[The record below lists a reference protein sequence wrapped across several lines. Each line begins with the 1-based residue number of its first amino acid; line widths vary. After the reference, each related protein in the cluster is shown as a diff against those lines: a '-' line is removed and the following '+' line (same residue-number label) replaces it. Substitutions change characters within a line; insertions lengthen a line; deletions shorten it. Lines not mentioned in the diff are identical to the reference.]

1 MKKYVLFIIILI
13 SLSCGREPSYKII
26 GTITDVNT
34 IDIKLLKYSDG
45 EFHQIDSVRTSN
57 GEFTFTG
64 KVKNPDRFHIQ
75 LNDEPGYNG
84 FFLENSI
91 IEFNIDIESPTPFS
105 VNGSITH
112 ELYEQFE
119 EKFQS
124 DYSRSIDSI
133 KNLYKYIED
142 DIEEKILDSLLNSK
156 IEESINFVI
165 DFSRIHPKSVVAPYL
180 AYRYSYKIPEFDYND
195 LLAVKNNIYSQVF
208 SSASYKIFEKRVK
221 KLGISAIGKPSIDFL
236 MNDTLGNPISL
247 LSINSEYILIDFW
260 GSICTPCRKQHPN
273 LRKVYNKYKPKGFEI
288 LGVSLDDNRKD
299 WINAINKDKINWLQ
313 VSSLTGWNNEAV
325 DIYNIAFVPQNVLI
339 DGKRRIIAKNL
350 NPREL
355 EIYLGEIFE

>member
-1 MKKYVLFIIILI
+1 MKKIVLFIIISI
-13 SLSCGREPSYKII
+13 VLSCGREPSYKII
-26 GTITDVNT
+26 GTINDVN
-34 IDIKLLKYSDG
+34 INDIKLLKYSEG

-57 GEFTFTG
+57 GEFTFIG
-64 KVKNPDRFHIQ
+64 KVKNPDRYYIQ
-75 LNDEPGYNG
+75 LNDESGYSG

-91 IEFNIDIESPTPFS
+91 IELNIDRESQTPFS
-105 VNGSITH
+105 VNGSLTH
-112 ELYEQFE
+112 VLYEQFE

-142 DIEEKILDSLLNSK
+142 DIEEKSLDTLLNSK
-156 IEESINFVI
+156 IEESINFII

-180 AYRYSYKIPEFDYND
+180 ALRYSYKIPEFSYND
-195 LLAVKNNIYSQVF
+195 LLAVKSNINSQVF
-208 SSASYKIFEKRVK
+208 SSMSYKNFEMRVK
-221 KLGISAIGKPSIDFL
+221 KLAISAIGKPSVDFI

-247 LSINSEYILIDFW
+247 FSINSEYILIDFW
-260 GSICTPCRKQHPN
+260 GSICAPCRKLHPN
-273 LRKVYNKYKPKGFEI
+273 LRIVYNKYKPKGFEI

-299 WINAINKDKINWLQ
+299 WVNAINEDKINWLQ

-339 DGKRRIIAKNL
+339 DGKRRIVAKNL
-350 NPREL
+350 DPREL
-355 EIYLGEIFE
+355 ETYLGEIFE